1 MDGPNLEIQK
11 LMMSPRRNRKR
22 LSDYFADRR
31 GMRKETLSVLEL
43 K

>member
-11 LMMSPRRNRKR
+11 LMEGPRKNRLR
-22 LSDYFADRR
+22 LSQYFADRPQ
-31 GMRKETLSVLEL
+31 MRKETSDIAHL